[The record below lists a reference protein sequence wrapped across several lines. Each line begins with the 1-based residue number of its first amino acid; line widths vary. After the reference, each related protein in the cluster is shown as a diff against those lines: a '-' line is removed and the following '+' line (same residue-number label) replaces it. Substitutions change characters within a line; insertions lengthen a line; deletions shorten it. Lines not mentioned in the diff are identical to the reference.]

1 MSKQLWKPGTMIY
14 PLPAVMVS
22 CGDSA
27 DNYNIITIAWTGTLC
42 SEPPMCYVS
51 VRKNRHSYSLIE
63 RTKSFVINL
72 TTTQLARE
80 TDWCG
85 VKSGKDFRKF
95 IETNL
100 TPVKADFVNAPMI
113 AESPMNI
120 ECKVIE
126 INELGSHDVFIA
138 EVVAVHADEKYI
150 HPKTGAFDM
159 EQADLL
165 AYSHG
170 NYYAL
175 GKKIGHFGFSVK
187 KKNAKKIIR

>member
-27 DNYNIITIAWTGTLC
+27 DNYDIITISWVGTLC
-42 SEPPMCYVS
+42 SEPPMCYIS
-51 VRKNRHSYSLIE
+51 VRKSRHSYQLIE
-63 RTKSFVINL
+63 QTRSFVINL
-72 TTTQLARE
+72 TTAKLAKI

-85 VKSGKDFRKF
+85 VKSGKDFHKF
-95 IETNL
+95 VEMNL
-100 TPVKADFVNAPMI
+100 TPLKAHFVNAPLI

-120 ECKVIE
+120 ECKVVE
-126 INELGSHDVFIA
+126 IKELGSHDVFIA

-150 HPKTGAFDM
+150 HHKTGAFDM

-187 KKNAKKIIR
+187 KKKGK

>member
-1 MSKQLWKPGTMIY
+1 MAKQLWKPGTMIY

-22 CGDSA
+22 CGDSVG
-27 DNYNIITIAWTGTLC
+27 NYNIITVSWVGTLC

-51 VRKNRHSYSLIE
+51 VRKSRHSHRLIE
-63 RTKSFVINL
+63 QTRSFVINL
-72 TTTQLARE
+72 TTVELARK

-85 VKSGKDFRKF
+85 VKSGKEVNKF
-95 IETNL
+95 IEMNL
-100 TPVKADFVNAPMI
+100 TPVKAHFVVAPMI

-120 ECKVIE
+120 ECKVTE
-126 INELGSHDVFIA
+126 IKELGTHDMFIA
-138 EVVAVHADEKYI
+138 EVLAVHADEKYI
-150 HPKTGAFDM
+150 NNQTGAFDM

-175 GKKIGHFGFSVK
+175 GKKIGHFGFSVRK
-187 KKNAKKIIR
+187 KKSKK